1 MSESLPGLHPISELL
16 CEQRGWVTCLGSGVD
31 ALEAFRVKAEA
42 LSCKVGG
49 LVSHRGPDIYFFCL
63 PVLPSDVSRQEEYI
77 DGGGGYRAT
86 SHLHRHSGDRAI
98 PKQQVARGKVSDI
111 KLAHHVALCI

>member
-1 MSESLPGLHPISELL
+1 MN
-16 CEQRGWVTCLGSGVD
+16 RW
-31 ALEAFRVKAEA
+31 
-42 LSCKVGG
+42 VGG
-49 LVSHRGPDIYFFCL
+49 RD
-63 PVLPSDVSRQEEYI
+63 
-77 DGGGGYRAT
+77 RAT

>member
-1 MSESLPGLHPISELL
+1 M
-16 CEQRGWVTCLGSGVD
+16 D
-31 ALEAFRVKAEA
+31 ALETSRVKAEA

-49 LVSHRGPDIYFFCL
+49 LVSHRGPDICFFCL
-63 PVLPSDVSRQEEYI
+63 PVLPSDISRQEEYI
-77 DGGGGYRAT
+77 DGGRGRDRAT